1 MHKKTLLICYL
12 ASLSLAIPV
21 PILAQAQA
29 QPQNQMQN
37 NIPPEMMQNMA
48 EMQNCMMQI
57 DYQEMAQMEQKS
69 MQLETQMRD
78 HCANGNEDAAK
89 VLALEFSDEVMNSN
103 TMKAM
108 KKCAAMMPGMEDQL
122 KVPDF
127 RQQIE
132 EKSICEFINNNSR

>member
-1 MHKKTLLICYL
+1 MHNKTLIISLF
-12 ASLSLAIPV
+12 ASLSFSASLQI
-21 PILAQAQA
+21 QA
-29 QPQNQMQN
+29 QPQSEPQAQMQ

-57 DYQEMAQMEQKS
+57 DYQELAQMEQKS

-78 HCANGNEDAAK
+78 HCAKGQEDAAK
-89 VLALEFSDEVMNSN
+89 TLALEFSDEVMNSN
-103 TMKAM
+103 TMQAM

-127 RQQIE
+127 RQEIE
-132 EKSICEFINNNSR
+132 EKSICDFINNNPR